1 MEHSFFKKAIEKQCE
16 QDSYWLAGFK
26 ANPDLKTCF
35 CKTVYH
41 HKSPQ
46 ICKLK
51 KVADTFWKSDH
62 SDCTML
68 EDNM

>member
-46 ICKLK
+46 ICKL
-51 KVADTFWKSDH
+51 
-62 SDCTML
+62 
-68 EDNM
+68 